1 MRSPW
6 WRTGQHPSHRV
17 SLQREGSTPRRL
29 LTALRVCEKHPV
41 ASWMININ
49 SLCFLQRLHS
59 ERQSCSSVC
68 RPQLCLATRHGPQGE
83 ERRRDTVVPSLRG
96 FPQQWQV
103 IDFINHILRCGGWG
117 RKNGGNDVY
126 PCCSLRNSRLSESSE
141 TESDVLKVNS
151 RSEELL
157 PTPVSSTSTDSS
169 FGEGRRRRRCTF
181 SDCFLLPFTQ
191 ISCPRASKRQ
201 SVSCTR
207 SFCNQRSSEN
217 CQIIGAKEKKMQTS
231 CCECIT
237 ASPKYFYKVL
247 TVFEYSSVTWI

>member
-1 MRSPW
+1 MSSPALPLF
-6 WRTGQHPSHRV
+6 PSWPPR
-17 SLQREGSTPRRL
+17 RGKTPRHRRALSQGVPPTVTGHRL
-29 LTALRVCEKHPV
+29 YKSHIKMWGV
-41 ASWMININ
+41 
-49 SLCFLQRLHS
+49 
-59 ERQSCSSVC
+59 
-68 RPQLCLATRHGPQGE
+68 GE
-83 ERRRDTVVPSLRG
+83 
-96 FPQQWQV
+96 
-103 IDFINHILRCGGWG
+103 
-117 RKNGGNDVY
+117 KNGGNDVY

-141 TESDVLKVNS
+141 TESDVSKVNS

-181 SDCFLLPFTQ
+181 SDCFLLPFTR

-237 ASPKYFYKVL
+237 ASP
-247 TVFEYSSVTWI
+247 

>member
-41 ASWMININ
+41 ASWMINID

-83 ERRRDTVVPSLRG
+83 ERRRDTVVPSLRE

-117 RKNGGNDVY
+117 RKMGVMMFI
-126 PCCSLRNSRLSESSE
+126 RV
-141 TESDVLKVNS
+141 VLCVTVGS
-151 RSEELL
+151 AR
-157 PTPVSSTSTDSS
+157 V
-169 FGEGRRRRRCTF
+169 RRR
-181 SDCFLLPFTQ
+181 
-191 ISCPRASKRQ
+191 
-201 SVSCTR
+201 
-207 SFCNQRSSEN
+207 
-217 CQIIGAKEKKMQTS
+217 
-231 CCECIT
+231 
-237 ASPKYFYKVL
+237 
-247 TVFEYSSVTWI
+247 SVTSRRRTADQKSSCRLRCHPPPLTPPLEKVGDEEDAHFLIVFFCRLHGFHVLVHRNVKVFPARGPFATSAAQKIVR

>member
-83 ERRRDTVVPSLRG
+83 ERRRDTVVPSLRE

-169 FGEGRRRRRCTF
+169 FGEGRRRRRCSF
-181 SDCFLLPFTQ
+181 SDCFLLPFTR

-217 CQIIGAKEKKMQTS
+217 CQIIGAKEKKCKQAA
-231 CCECIT
+231 
-237 ASPKYFYKVL
+237 ASASQPPPKYFYKVL
-247 TVFEYSSVTWI
+247 TVFECSSVTWI